1 MSQIYVSGPWSF
13 ASGVLQ
19 VVKSIKAKSRTDK
32 VVYSEKGT
40 EYQFSKL
47 EQSDYVVFVL
57 DGFAWQQKLESI
69 SRGMLSEL
77 IWCVN
82 HRVPMFLA
90 YKSTNGLG
98 IYSTEIDENLN
109 FKGIAGT
116 ADNFYQ
122 IVNGQFGTIV
132 APNPFTGTLRV
143 NSDGSGYTIKD
154 EGVYLKGELLG
165 DPLDFLNVEQPKS
178 YFY

>member
-1 MSQIYVSGPWSF
+1 MSQIYVSGPWSY

-19 VVKSIKAKSRTDK
+19 VVKSIKIKSRADK
-32 VVYSEKGT
+32 VTYSEKGT

-69 SRGMLSEL
+69 SKGMLSEL
-77 IWCVN
+77 MWCVN

-90 YKSTNGLG
+90 YKSANELG
-98 IYSTEIDENLN
+98 IYSAEIDENLN

-116 ADNFYQ
+116 ANNFYQ
-122 IVNGQFGTIV
+122 IVNGQFGTI
-132 APNPFTGTLRV
+132 AASNPFDAV
-143 NSDGSGYTIKD
+143 
-154 EGVYLKGELLG
+154 
-165 DPLDFLNVEQPKS
+165 LNVEQPKS

>member
-19 VVKSIKAKSRTDK
+19 VVKSIKTKSRADK

-57 DGFAWQQKLESI
+57 DAFAWQQKLESI
-69 SRGMLSEL
+69 PRGILSEL

-90 YKSTNGLG
+90 YKSANGLG
-98 IYSTEIDENLN
+98 IYSTEIDKNLN

-122 IVNGQFGTIV
+122 IVNGQFV
-132 APNPFTGTLRV
+132 APNPFAGTLRV
-143 NSDGSGYTIKD
+143 NSSGYTIKD
-154 EGVYLKGELLG
+154 ELLG
-165 DPLDFLNVEQPKS
+165 DPLDFFNVEQPKS

>member
-19 VVKSIKAKSRTDK
+19 VVKSIKAKSKGDK

-57 DGFAWQQKLESI
+57 DRFAWQQRLESI
-69 SRGMLSEL
+69 SKGMLSEL
-77 IWCVN
+77 IWCIN
-82 HRVPMFLA
+82 HKVPMFLA
-90 YKSTNGLG
+90 YKNLANGLG
-98 IYSTEIDENLN
+98 IYTAEIDDNLN
-109 FKGIAGT
+109 FKGITGT

-122 IVNGQFGTIV
+122 IINNQFGTI
-132 APNPFTGTLRV
+132 APNSTPPGFVLKHEDTSE
-143 NSDGSGYTIKD
+143 SDCA
-154 EGVYLKGELLG
+154 YLKGEWLA
-165 DPLDFLNVEQPKS
+165 DPLDFLNVEQPKN

>member
-1 MSQIYVSGPWSF
+1 M
-13 ASGVLQ
+13 
-19 VVKSIKAKSRTDK
+19 
-32 VVYSEKGT
+32 VYSEKGT

-47 EQSDYVVFVL
+47 EQSDYIVFVL

-69 SRGMLSEL
+69 SKGMLSEL
-77 IWCVN
+77 MWYVN

-90 YKSTNGLG
+90 YKSANGLG

-122 IVNGQFGTIV
+122 IVNGQFGTI
-132 APNPFTGTLRV
+132 AASNPFDAV
-143 NSDGSGYTIKD
+143 
-154 EGVYLKGELLG
+154 
-165 DPLDFLNVEQPKS
+165 LNVEQPKS

>member
-19 VVKSIKAKSRTDK
+19 VVKSIKIKSRADK

-40 EYQFSKL
+40 EYQFSK
-47 EQSDYVVFVL
+47 
-57 DGFAWQQKLESI
+57 
-69 SRGMLSEL
+69 GMLSEL
-77 IWCVN
+77 MWCVN

-90 YKSTNGLG
+90 YKSANGLG

-122 IVNGQFGTIV
+122 IVNGQFGTI
-132 APNPFTGTLRV
+132 AASNPFDAVLKV
-143 NSDGSGYTIKD
+143 NNDGGHTIQG
-154 EGVYLKGELLG
+154 EGVYLKGELLD

>member
-19 VVKSIKAKSRTDK
+19 VVESIKTQSKGDK

-57 DGFAWQQKLESI
+57 DGFAWQQRLESI
-69 SRGMLSEL
+69 SKGMLSEL
-77 IWCVN
+77 IWCIN

-90 YKSTNGLG
+90 YKSANGLG
-98 IYSTEIDENLN
+98 IYATEIDDNLT

-116 ADNFYQ
+116 ANIFYQ
-122 IVNGQFGTIV
+122 IINNQFGTIV
-132 APNPFTGTLRV
+132 APNDTSGFALSYQDADLG
-143 NSDGSGYTIKD
+143 SDC
-154 EGVYLKGELLG
+154 VYLKGEWIA

>member
-19 VVKSIKAKSRTDK
+19 VVKSIKTKSKDK
-32 VVYSEKGT
+32 VVYSEKG
-40 EYQFSKL
+40 EDYQFSKL
-47 EQSDYVVFVL
+47 EQSNYVVFVL
-57 DGFAWQQKLESI
+57 DGFAWQQKLENI

-77 IWCVN
+77 LWCIN
-82 HRVPMFLA
+82 HRIPMFLA
-90 YKSTNGLG
+90 YKSANGLG

-132 APNPFTGTLRV
+132 ASNPFTGVLRV
-143 NSDGSGYTIKD
+143 NNDGGYTIQD

>member
-19 VVKSIKAKSRTDK
+19 VVKSIKTKSIADK

-57 DGFAWQQKLESI
+57 NEFAWQQKLESI
-69 SRGMLSEL
+69 SKGMLSEL
-77 IWCVN
+77 IWCIN

-90 YKSTNGLG
+90 YKSANGLG
-98 IYSTEIDENLN
+98 IYATEIDDNLT

-116 ADNFYQ
+116 ADTFYQ
-122 IVNGQFGTIV
+122 IINNQFGTIV
-132 APNPFTGTLRV
+132 APNDTPSGFVLGYQDTLLG
-143 NSDGSGYTIKD
+143 SDC
-154 EGVYLKGELLG
+154 VYLQGELLG

>member
-1 MSQIYVSGPWSF
+1 MNQIYVSGPWSF

-19 VVKSIKAKSRTDK
+19 VVKSIKVKSRADK

-69 SRGMLSEL
+69 SKGMLSEL
-77 IWCVN
+77 MWCVN
-82 HRVPMFLA
+82 HR
-90 YKSTNGLG
+90 
-98 IYSTEIDENLN
+98 
-109 FKGIAGT
+109 
-116 ADNFYQ
+116 
-122 IVNGQFGTIV
+122 
-132 APNPFTGTLRV
+132 APNDTPSGFVLGYQDTLLG
-143 NSDGSGYTIKD
+143 SDC
-154 EGVYLKGELLG
+154 VCLQGELLG

>member
-19 VVKSIKAKSRTDK
+19 VVKSIKVKSRADK
-32 VVYSEKGT
+32 VVYSEKG
-40 EYQFSKL
+40 
-47 EQSDYVVFVL
+47 
-57 DGFAWQQKLESI
+57 
-69 SRGMLSEL
+69 MLSEL
-77 IWCVN
+77 MWCVN

-90 YKSTNGLG
+90 YKSANGLG

-132 APNPFTGTLRV
+132 ASNPFTGVLRV
-143 NSDGSGYTIKD
+143 NNDGGYTIQD

>member
-19 VVKSIKAKSRTDK
+19 VVKSIKVKSRADK

-69 SRGMLSEL
+69 SKGMLSEL
-77 IWCVN
+77 MWCVN

-90 YKSTNGLG
+90 YKSANGLG
-98 IYSTEIDENLN
+98 IYATEIDDNLT

-116 ADNFYQ
+116 ANTFYQ
-122 IVNGQFGTIV
+122 IINNQFGTIV
-132 APNPFTGTLRV
+132 APNDTSGFALSYQDADLG
-143 NSDGSGYTIKD
+143 SDC
-154 EGVYLKGELLG
+154 VYLKGEWIA

>member
-1 MSQIYVSGPWSF
+1 
-13 ASGVLQ
+13 
-19 VVKSIKAKSRTDK
+19 
-32 VVYSEKGT
+32 
-40 EYQFSKL
+40 
-47 EQSDYVVFVL
+47 
-57 DGFAWQQKLESI
+57 
-69 SRGMLSEL
+69 
-77 IWCVN
+77 
-82 HRVPMFLA
+82 MFLA
-90 YKSTNGLG
+90 YKSANGLG

-122 IVNGQFGTIV
+122 IVNGRFGTI
-132 APNPFTGTLRV
+132 AASNPFTGVLKV
-143 NSDGSGYTIKD
+143 NNDGGYTIQD

>member
-1 MSQIYVSGPWSF
+1 MSQIHVSGPWSY
-13 ASGVLQ
+13 ASGVQQ
-19 VVKSIKAKSRTDK
+19 VVKSIKTKSKGDK
-32 VVYSEKGT
+32 IVYSEKGT

-57 DGFAWQQKLESI
+57 DGFAWQQRLESI
-69 SRGMLSEL
+69 SKGMLSEL
-77 IWCVN
+77 IWCIN

-90 YKSTNGLG
+90 YKSANGLG
-98 IYSTEIDENLN
+98 IYTAEIDDNLT

-122 IVNGQFGTIV
+122 IINNQFGTIV
-132 APNPFTGTLRV
+132 APKGTSPESILGYQGTLLG
-143 NSDGSGYTIKD
+143 SDC
-154 EGVYLKGELLG
+154 VYLQGELLG
-165 DPLDFLNVEQPKS
+165 DPLDSFDVEQPKS

>member
-13 ASGVLQ
+13 ASGVQQ
-19 VVKSIKAKSRTDK
+19 VVKSIKAKSKGDK

-57 DGFAWQQKLESI
+57 DGFAWQQRLESI
-69 SRGMLSEL
+69 SKGMLSEL
-77 IWCVN
+77 MWCIN

-90 YKSTNGLG
+90 YKSANGLG
-98 IYSTEIDENLN
+98 IYTTEIDDNLN

-116 ADNFYQ
+116 ADNMFT
-122 IVNGQFGTIV
+122 VLSGM
-132 APNPFTGTLRV
+132 PNIQESCSMKYSPKGFVFSNAELD
-143 NSDGSGYTIKD
+143 S
-154 EGVYLKGELLG
+154 VYLRGELKLV

>member
-19 VVKSIKAKSRTDK
+19 VVESIKTQSKGDK

-57 DGFAWQQKLESI
+57 DGFAWQQRLESI
-69 SRGMLSEL
+69 SKGMLSEL
-77 IWCVN
+77 IWCIN

-90 YKSTNGLG
+90 YKSANGLG
-98 IYSTEIDENLN
+98 IYATEIDDNLT
-109 FKGIAGT
+109 FKGIVGT
-116 ADNFYQ
+116 ANTFYQ
-122 IVNGQFGTIV
+122 IINNQFGTIV
-132 APNPFTGTLRV
+132 APNDTSGFALSYQDADLG
-143 NSDGSGYTIKD
+143 SDC
-154 EGVYLKGELLG
+154 VYLKGEWIA